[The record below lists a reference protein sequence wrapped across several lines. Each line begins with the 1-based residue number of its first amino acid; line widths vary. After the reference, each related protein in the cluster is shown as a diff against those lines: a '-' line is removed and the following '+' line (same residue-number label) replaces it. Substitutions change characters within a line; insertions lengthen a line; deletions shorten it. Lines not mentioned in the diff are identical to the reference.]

1 MFGFGSWISDKD
13 IILNILTYVFIN
25 LASLLFIKYF
35 IINTIIDY
43 QKAQNK
49 LLSQIIR
56 NTNNK

>member
-13 IILNILTYVFIN
+13 IVLNILTYVFIN

-43 QKAQNK
+43 QKAQFK